1 MAYIHIL
8 LAFIEDVE
16 IFDLNRLCRMSHS
29 VIKQTADIFEVLEMM
44 SKIRK

>member
-8 LAFIEDVE
+8 FAFIEDVE
-16 IFDLNRLCRMSHS
+16 IFDLNTHS
-29 VIKQTADIFEVLEMM
+29 VIKQITDIFEVLEMM